1 MKNPSN
7 NLRKLRIDL
16 SPYLFTFL
24 KDEHPCEILHEILTS
39 GVLKSEKHN
48 YICFTDAPITCYLPN
63 LEYFEK
69 WKNKGY
75 NAMYSK
81 YGIGIS
87 RDWLINNMGA
97 RPVIYGDAS
106 EEEKLHESIKWRFL
120 TLDVEKYDYTWL
132 REWRIPQ
139 KELNLYEIPR
149 EHLIIIAPTEEKL
162 KDFIVGWDYDVD
174 VIEGEPG
181 EVWPLCVYEKSTEKR
196 EWKGIAINQIQEF
209 TNDYALSS
217 HTESQFIGENLR
229 TRNE

>member
-24 KDEHPCEILHEILTS
+24 KDDHPSEILHEILTS

-69 WKNKGY
+69 WKDKGY

-87 RDWLINNMGA
+87 RDWLICNMGA

-106 EEEKLHESIKWRFL
+106 EAEKLHESIKWRFL
-120 TLDVEKYDYTWL
+120 TLDVENYDYTWL

-139 KELNLYEIPR
+139 KELNLYEIPK
-149 EHLIIIAPTEEKL
+149 ECLIIIAPTEEEL
-162 KDFIVGWDYDVD
+162 KNFIVGWDYDVD
-174 VIEGEPG
+174 FIEGEPG
-181 EVWPLCVYEKSTEKR
+181 EVWPLCIYEKSTEKR
-196 EWKGIAINQIQEF
+196 EWKGIAINQIQGF
-209 TNDYALSS
+209 INDYDLIGCAENQ
-217 HTESQFIGENLR
+217 TIGEDLR
-229 TRNE
+229 